1 MFNPKATVAHKMLSR
16 LIVSTNPHVRFI
28 SMQILLTELS
38 ELSLYQPVKGLNS
51 YNTDA
56 FIRCCDWY
64 VMYDKV
70 SLLFVVCCA
79 GMCMIAVG

>member
-1 MFNPKATVAHKMLSR
+1 
-16 LIVSTNPHVRFI
+16 
-28 SMQILLTELS
+28 MQIHLTELS

-56 FIRCCDWY
+56 FISCCDWY

-70 SLLFVVCCA
+70 SLCLFSHYCWYVWLLLDEHLHVW
-79 GMCMIAVG
+79 